1 LGEAGLRVLR
11 LLVEDAAVFAEEIL
25 DVKLYPYQAEILRD
39 RSRRIVVCGG
49 RQVGKTFMAAV
60 KALHF
65 ASTNPRT
72 TTLIISATHRQSRH
86 VLSKIIN
93 LIQDSILS
101 KSVRRLGRDRVYLS
115 NGSMILALPS
125 GRFGHGIRGYTAHLV
140 ILDEAAFIHEEVITR
155 AVLPML
161 SATGGTCW
169 MLSTPWDRRHIFYRV
184 YQSRH
189 WSSYHLP
196 STLNPL
202 ISREFLEEQRNLIG
216 EERFR
221 AEYLAEFIDEEG
233 SYFPMSLLRRRVEDY
248 TPKPVEGMIVGY
260 DPGGRESYAAAVGLS
275 RRADGR
281 LQVSWWIA
289 EKTSSYTYF
298 NLKLREMH
306 EKTRFTSLLV
316 DETGIGAPILE
327 YLRKLGLPAH
337 GVVLTERSRCEIMIR
352 LKLALERGILV
363 LPNSPELL
371 ASLNCVT
378 YEATWRGTYRFSHR
392 HGTHDDLAYALAL
405 AVWAARGAGKV
416 LVAPLNL

>member
-1 LGEAGLRVLR
+1 MEEAGARVLR
-11 LLVEDAAVFAEEIL
+11 LLVEDAAVFAEDIL
-25 DVKLYPYQAEILRD
+25 GVKPYPYQAEILRD
-39 RSRRIVVCGG
+39 SSGRVVVCGG
-49 RQVGKTFMAAV
+49 RQVGKTFMASV

-65 ASTNPRT
+65 ASTNPKT
-72 TTLIISATHRQSRH
+72 MTLIISATHRQSRH

-101 KSVRRLGRDRVYLS
+101 KSVRKLGRDRVLLS
-115 NGSMILALPS
+115 NGSTILALPS

-140 ILDEAAFIHEEVITR
+140 ILDEAAFIPEEVITR

-169 MLSTPWDRRHIFYRV
+169 MLSTPWDRRHIFYKA
-184 YQSRH
+184 YQSEY

-196 STLNPL
+196 STLNPM
-202 ISREFLEEQRNLIG
+202 ISREFLEEQRKLVG

-221 AEYLAEFIDEEG
+221 AEYLAKFIDEEG
-233 SYFPMSLLRRRVEDY
+233 SYFSMSLLRRRVKDY
-248 TPKPVEGMIVGY
+248 TPKPTEGMIVGY

-289 EKTSSYTYF
+289 EKTGSYTYF
-298 NLKLREMH
+298 NLKLKEVH
-306 EKTRFTSLLV
+306 EKMKFTSLLV
-316 DETGIGAPILE
+316 DETGIGGPILE
-327 YLRKLGLPAH
+327 DLRRLGLPAH
-337 GVVLTERSRCEIMIR
+337 GIVLTERNRCEIMSR
-352 LKLALERGILV
+352 LKLVLERGTLI

-371 ASLNCVT
+371 ASLNCIT

-405 AVWAARGAGKV
+405 AVWAARGVGKV